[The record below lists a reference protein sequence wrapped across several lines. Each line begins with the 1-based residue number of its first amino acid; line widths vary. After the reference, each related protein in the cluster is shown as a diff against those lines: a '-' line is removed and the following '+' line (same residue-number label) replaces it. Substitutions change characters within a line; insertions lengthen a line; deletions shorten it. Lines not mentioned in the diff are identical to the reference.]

1 MYFYHTF
8 AGINFKLTQVNI
20 TAMIIEDGLVETK
33 YKSGL
38 FFENKIS
45 SVCPQPSEWH
55 VSNEIFEDR
64 WSPRA
69 DVHKL
74 PYPALA
80 HVDTPMTS
88 RFGYNE
94 IGCFFLAKEVAGIT

>member
-38 FFENKIS
+38 FFAYILFRKQNIFGL
-45 SVCPQPSEWH
+45 PSTLG
-55 VSNEIFEDR
+55 VTR
-64 WSPRA
+64 
-69 DVHKL
+69 L
-74 PYPALA
+74 
-80 HVDTPMTS
+80 
-88 RFGYNE
+88 
-94 IGCFFLAKEVAGIT
+94 